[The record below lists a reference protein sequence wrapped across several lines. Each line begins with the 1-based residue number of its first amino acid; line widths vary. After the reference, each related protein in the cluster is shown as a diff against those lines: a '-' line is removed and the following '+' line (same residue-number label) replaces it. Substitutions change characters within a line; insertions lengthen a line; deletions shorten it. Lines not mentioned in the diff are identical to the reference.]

1 MDSTSIRIRI
11 HLNPSVPYTMFSSN
25 NLLHLHGCQIDLM
38 LYISTWT
45 SLNRLCRFYRLM
57 IFRNIM
63 NLHYT
68 TARSTV
74 STIRLLLLA
83 NITFYTLISTFFAT
97 VRIVSRI
104 LSSFSGLA
112 AEVHLSR

>member
-68 TARSTV
+68 TARCTV

-83 NITFYTLISTFFAT
+83 NITIYTFFAT